1 LPSTITG
8 TTIYYGGGG
17 GGGVDTAGHGK
28 GGIGGGADGK
38 FGNGNALNGNVNTG
52 GGGGGCGGSGV
63 GGSGG
68 SGIIILR
75 YSNVFTAVLTPDVYS
90 ATTSN
95 VGSDRVT
102 IIYGTNGGE
111 GVNPAVMWTI
121 NE

>member
-17 GGGVDTAGHGK
+17 GGGADTAGRGK
-28 GGIGGGADGK
+28 GGIGGGGDGRVGT
-38 FGNGNALNGNVNTG
+38 GNGFNGNVNTG
-52 GGGGGCGGSGV
+52 GGGGGCGGTGV

-68 SGIIILR
+68 SGIVILR
-75 YSNVFTAVLTPDVYS
+75 YSNVFTAVLTADV
-90 ATTSN
+90 TGVTSN

-102 IIYGTNGGE
+102 IIYATSSGE
-111 GVNPAVMWTI
+111 DVSPAIMWTI